1 MMDLSTIIHEYISI
15 ITVIAG
21 LGVGYTIMQTPSLKE
36 KLKDYIPLI
45 VGVLGILISVLS
57 DGLGVHQV
65 VVGLT
70 SGLASTGMY
79 EAYKN
84 VLSGDQSNS

>member
-1 MMDLSTIIHEYISI
+1 MLEITNIIHDYISI
-15 ITVIAG
+15 IIVVAG
-21 LGVGYTIMQTPSLKE
+21 VGVGYIIKETPSLKA
-36 KLKDYIPLI
+36 KFKDYIPLI

-70 SGLASTGMY
+70 SGLASTGLY
-79 EAYKN
+79 EAYKH
-84 VLSGDQSNS
+84 VLSGGQSNS

>member
-15 ITVIAG
+15 VTVIAG
-21 LGVGYTIMQTPSLKE
+21 LGVGYTIKETPSLNAKF
-36 KLKDYIPLI
+36 KDYIPLI

-70 SGLASTGMY
+70 SGLASTGLY
-79 EAYKN
+79 EAYKH
-84 VLSGDQSNS
+84 VLSGGQSNS

>member
-1 MMDLSTIIHEYISI
+1 MLEITNIIHDYISI
-15 ITVIAG
+15 IIVVAG
-21 LGVGYTIMQTPSLKE
+21 VGVGYTIMQTPSLKE

-79 EAYKN
+79 EAYKH